1 MIASTAQYTGFKNR
15 FINACMRVAQRA
27 TSATVTAGTTVPT
40 SSTGYPCVDRWFV
53 YSTGANVTAAQVAG
67 SSTTQNRLQITG
79 AASVTAVGVGQRIEA
94 NNSYDLNGQTVTLSV
109 DMANSVLT
117 SVTWTANYATTANT
131 FGTIGTP
138 TKTQIATG
146 TFTITS
152 TVTQYAVQ
160 IAIPAAATTGIE
172 ILFTVGAQTSGTW
185 TIGNPQIELG
195 ASATAFDARPL
206 GTELALCQ
214 RYYESSF
221 DIGVTPANGAS
232 GSVFAS
238 DNGVWFGYCHNNYTS
253 GSVSFRV
260 SKRTAPS
267 IAFYGN
273 STVQWKVNNTFA
285 ANARVAAN
293 IGTNEFGVF
302 QQNTAGYVTIAGHW
316 DASAEL

>member
-67 SSTTQNRLQITG
+67 SSTIQNRLQITG

-117 SVTWTANYATTANT
+117 SVTWTVNYATTANT

-146 TFTITS
+146 TFTVNS
-152 TVTQYAVQ
+152 TVTNYNAQ
-160 IAIPAAATTGIE
+160 ITIPSAATTGIE
-172 ILFTVGAQTSGTW
+172 VLFTVGAQTSGTW

-195 ASATAFDARPL
+195 ASATSFDARPI

-214 RYYESSF
+214 RYF
-221 DIGVTPANGAS
+221 QING
-232 GSVFAS
+232 G
-238 DNGVWFGYCHNNYTS
+238 TS
-253 GSVSFRV
+253 GF
-260 SKRTAPS
+260 P
-267 IAFYGN
+267 F
-273 STVQWKVNNTFA
+273 VQGAVNA
-285 ANARVAAN
+285 ANDTRASFPFPVSMRA
-293 IGTNEFGVF
+293 TP
-302 QQNTAGYVTIAGHW
+302 TTTIAGTW
-316 DASAEL
+316 ASTNINGVAAPALSALGTQGFVLQTYSTSAGGYYYYPNSADDIMTFSAEL

>member
-1 MIASTAQYTGFKNR
+1 MALTQVPSGMIASTAQYTGFKNR

-67 SSTTQNRLQITG
+67 SSTIQNRLQITG

-117 SVTWTANYATTANT
+117 SVTWTVNYATTANT

-146 TFTITS
+146 TFTVNS
-152 TVTQYAVQ
+152 TVTNYNAQ
-160 IAIPAAATTGIE
+160 ITIPSAATTGIE
-172 ILFTVGAQTSGTW
+172 VLFTVGAQTSGTW

-195 ASATAFDARPL
+195 ASATSFDARPI

-214 RYYESSF
+214 RYF
-221 DIGVTPANGAS
+221 QING
-232 GSVFAS
+232 G
-238 DNGVWFGYCHNNYTS
+238 TS
-253 GSVSFRV
+253 GF
-260 SKRTAPS
+260 P
-267 IAFYGN
+267 F
-273 STVQWKVNNTFA
+273 VQGAVNA
-285 ANARVAAN
+285 ANDTRASFPFPVSMRA
-293 IGTNEFGVF
+293 TP
-302 QQNTAGYVTIAGHW
+302 TTTIAGTW
-316 DASAEL
+316 ASTNINGVAAPALSALGTQGFVLQTYSTSAGGYYYYPNSADDIMTFSAEL

>member
-1 MIASTAQYTGFKNR
+1 
-15 FINACMRVAQRA
+15 
-27 TSATVTAGTTVPT
+27 
-40 SSTGYPCVDRWFV
+40 
-53 YSTGANVTAAQVAG
+53 VAG

-195 ASATAFDARPL
+195 ASATSFDVRDY
-206 GTELALCQ
+206 GRELILCY
-214 RYYESSF
+214 RYYYKLKAGTSYANAGVGRAYSTSNGQAMVAVPVSMRAAPTGSYSALADWSSSGTGSLSAMNPVSQYSADYRQMSIDLTDTF
-221 DIGVTPANGAS
+221 TNGQA
-232 GSVFAS
+232 
-238 DNGVWFGYCHNNYTS
+238 
-253 GSVSFRV
+253 
-260 SKRTAPS
+260 
-267 IAFYGN
+267 IALN
-273 STVQWKVNNTFA
+273 A
-285 ANARVAAN
+285 ANT
-293 IGTNEFGVF
+293 TNAF
-302 QQNTAGYVTIAGHW
+302 IAW
-316 DASAEL
+316 SAEL

>member
-1 MIASTAQYTGFKNR
+1 MIASTAQYTGYKNR

-67 SSTTQNRLQITG
+67 SGTAQNRLQITG

-146 TFTITS
+146 TFTINS

-195 ASATAFDARPL
+195 ASATAFDARPI

-214 RYYESSF
+214 RYFQKISYTVGGAQAFAGQILYFPLNNPVTMRSSPTL
-221 DIGVTPANGAS
+221 IITGSGTTGGMNNQPAGAASDSSLYLQTNSFSAITSNGTAS
-232 GSVFAS
+232 GF
-238 DNGVWFGYCHNNYTS
+238 YTLS
-253 GSVSFRV
+253 G
-260 SKRTAPS
+260 
-267 IAFYGN
+267 
-273 STVQWKVNNTFA
+273 
-285 ANARVAAN
+285 
-293 IGTNEFGVF
+293 
-302 QQNTAGYVTIAGHW
+302 
-316 DASAEL
+316 EL

>member
-1 MIASTAQYTGFKNR
+1 MIASTAQYTGYKNR
-15 FINACMRVAQRA
+15 FFNACMRVAQRA

-146 TFTITS
+146 TFTINS

-195 ASATAFDARPL
+195 ASATSFDYRPY

-214 RYYESSF
+214 RYFEKSYDIETALGTSTTNSSIRF
-221 DIGVTPANGAS
+221 RAPST
-232 GSVFAS
+232 SVEWPLNF
-238 DNGVWFGYCHNNYTS
+238 
-253 GSVSFRV
+253 SVK
-260 SKRTAPS
+260 KRTAPTVTLYSTTGASGNIRDISTGTDVAGGTTS
-267 IAFYGN
+267 IGQSWCFPFK
-273 STVQWKVNNTFA
+273 S
-285 ANARVAAN
+285 
-293 IGTNEFGVF
+293 
-302 QQNTAGYVTIAGHW
+302 TAGTDGNQYGFHYA
-316 DASAEL
+316 ASAEL

>member
-146 TFTITS
+146 TFTINS

-195 ASATAFDARPL
+195 ASATAFDARPI
-206 GTELALCQ
+206 GTEFLLCQ
-214 RYYESSF
+214 RYYQTTIDNGSSSVLWIRCGNESGATYFEWIPFNGARMRSSPTVSLANTGYGSGSSGG
-221 DIGVTPANGAS
+221 ISQAKPHGVLINFLPSGANGYMTTDYLAAS
-232 GSVFAS
+232 
-238 DNGVWFGYCHNNYTS
+238 
-253 GSVSFRV
+253 
-260 SKRTAPS
+260 
-267 IAFYGN
+267 
-273 STVQWKVNNTFA
+273 
-285 ANARVAAN
+285 
-293 IGTNEFGVF
+293 
-302 QQNTAGYVTIAGHW
+302 
-316 DASAEL
+316 EL

>member
-1 MIASTAQYTGFKNR
+1 MALTQVPSGMIASTAQYTGYKNR

-27 TSATVTAGTTVPT
+27 TSATVTAGTGVPT

-206 GTELALCQ
+206 GTELSLCQ
-214 RYYESSF
+214 RYCQAVSTYPLGNILFNNISSSGGIHLKATMRVTPTLAGGATF
-221 DIGVTPANGAS
+221 AVSGGSAGTPALSAFTGNLSTPDCAYLYNSAANWTSGFQVGVT
-232 GSVFAS
+232 
-238 DNGVWFGYCHNNYTS
+238 GVL
-253 GSVSFRV
+253 
-260 SKRTAPS
+260 
-267 IAFYGN
+267 
-273 STVQWKVNNTFA
+273 
-285 ANARVAAN
+285 
-293 IGTNEFGVF
+293 
-302 QQNTAGYVTIAGHW
+302 
-316 DASAEL
+316 SAEL

>member
-1 MIASTAQYTGFKNR
+1 MIASTAQYTGYKNR
-15 FINACMRVAQRA
+15 FFNACMRVAQRA

-195 ASATAFDARPL
+195 ASATTFDARPL

-214 RYYESSF
+214 RYF
-221 DIGVTPANGAS
+221 QING
-232 GSVFAS
+232 G
-238 DNGVWFGYCHNNYTS
+238 TS
-253 GSVSFRV
+253 GF
-260 SKRTAPS
+260 P
-267 IAFYGN
+267 F
-273 STVQWKVNNTFA
+273 VQGAVNA
-285 ANARVAAN
+285 ANDTRASFPFPVSMRA
-293 IGTNEFGVF
+293 TP
-302 QQNTAGYVTIAGHW
+302 TTTIAGTW
-316 DASAEL
+316 ASTNINGVARPALSALGTEGYVLQTYSTSAGGYYYYPNSVDDIMTFSAEL